1 MDIFNVLGVF
11 GQIKICMGKML
22 RNSNSFSSEDAR
34 PMLLKYHVEPPL
46 CGGWG
51 GGRKIVKILAVR

>member
-22 RNSNSFSSEDAR
+22 RNSNSSSEEAR

-46 CGGWG
+46 GGGWG
-51 GGRKIVKILAVR
+51 GGRKIVKIVAVR